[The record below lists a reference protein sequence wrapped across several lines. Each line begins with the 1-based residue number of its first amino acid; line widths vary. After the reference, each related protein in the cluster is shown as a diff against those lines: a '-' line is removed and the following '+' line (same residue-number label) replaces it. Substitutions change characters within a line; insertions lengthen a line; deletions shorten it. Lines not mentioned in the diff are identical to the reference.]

1 MKKIEYIILF
11 MLLVKT
17 IPSYAQLQQYIA
29 DSDLQTM
36 NSVKYQG
43 KMYLYYNIFAYDG
56 TESLPPMPFQ
66 GGRIRDGKYK
76 ASATAMNNYIE
87 EFKKNSGQAYTFV
100 RFFQNPQIPGQ
111 PGIVFA
117 NNKADTIFVNATGV
131 KEFFSVEYL

>member
-1 MKKIEYIILF
+1 MFFVYLMKSLLSRWTMFLMNELLILATMKKIEYIILF

-17 IPSYAQLQQYIA
+17 ISSYAQLQQYIA

-43 KMYLYYNIFAYDG
+43 KMYLYYNIFAYNG

-87 EFKKNSGQAYTFV
+87 EFKKNIDYH
-100 RFFQNPQIPGQ
+100 P
-111 PGIVFA
+111 
-117 NNKADTIFVNATGV
+117 
-131 KEFFSVEYL
+131 

>member
-1 MKKIEYIILF
+1 

-66 GGRIRDGKYK
+66 GILLYAFSKTLRSPVNRELFLQIIRLIQSLLTLQGLR
-76 ASATAMNNYIE
+76 SS
-87 EFKKNSGQAYTFV
+87 F
-100 RFFQNPQIPGQ
+100 
-111 PGIVFA
+111 
-117 NNKADTIFVNATGV
+117 
-131 KEFFSVEYL
+131 L